1 MKPRTALATALVF
14 CATAALA
21 QHDHSTKPAMDP
33 AMMEAM
39 MKAGQPGD
47 AHKKLDGLVGTWDT
61 KIEMWMVPGAEAMST
76 TGVTE
81 TRWLL
86 GGRYLEQQFKGEF
99 EGMPFEGIGYT
110 GYDNVRKQYWGS
122 WMDNMSTAMML
133 STGSIAEDGKS
144 WSFSGTMPDP
154 MSGGD
159 TPVDEKITLIDH
171 DHHTMEMW
179 TPGPDG
185 KKFKSM
191 EIGYSRKK

>member
-1 MKPRTALATALVF
+1 MKLGTSFVLASVL

-21 QHDHSTKPAMDP
+21 EHDPHQKPTIDP

-47 AHKKLDGLVGTWDT
+47 AHKKLDAIVGTWDT
-61 KIEMWMVPGAEAMST
+61 KITLWMVPGADPMSSSGVSEA
-76 TGVTE
+76 
-81 TRWLL
+81 RWVL
-86 GGRYLEQQFKGEF
+86 GGRYLQQEFKGDF
-99 EGMPFEGIGYT
+99 EGMPFEGMGYT
-110 GYDNVRKQYWGS
+110 GYDNVRKRYWGS
-122 WMDNMSTAMML
+122 WIDNMSTAMMT

-154 MSGGD
+154 MSGAD
-159 TPVDEKITLIDH
+159 TPVDEKITIVTE

-191 EIGYSRKK
+191 EIVYTRKK